1 MCRELFVSGKT
12 YQNDQ
17 TMVVAVVVVVTN
29 ELETKALASIITALK
44 RGRWQKGCSAVVKQA
59 FY

>member
-1 MCRELFVSGKT
+1 MCGELFVSGKT

-44 RGRWQKGCSAVVKQA
+44 RGR
-59 FY
+59 